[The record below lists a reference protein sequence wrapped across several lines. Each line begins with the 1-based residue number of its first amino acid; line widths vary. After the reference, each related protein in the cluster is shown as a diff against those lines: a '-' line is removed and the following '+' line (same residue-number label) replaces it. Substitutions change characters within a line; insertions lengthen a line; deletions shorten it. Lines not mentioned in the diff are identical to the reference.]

1 MNTYEP
7 HHPNYSHL
15 ETITRFHNAV
25 LDATEQYFINQDEGI
40 YNTENVTIIV
50 HGQVFTFDLY
60 PELVDA
66 MTSFAEAEADRY
78 NIDSDSY
85 RTEPAGVLS
94 IGEEPRVEHE
104 FVGLEDLLQVI
115 IGSDEPGVGEH
126 MVDDDLDDNLVD
138 TGGAALHKKYF
149 G

>member
-40 YNTENVTIIV
+40 YNTENITIIV
-50 HGQVFTFDLY
+50 HGQVFAFDLY

-85 RTEPAGVLS
+85 LTEPAGVDK
-94 IGEEPRVEHE
+94 V
-104 FVGLEDLLQVI
+104 VVKI
-115 IGSDEPGVGEH
+115 IVDH
-126 MVDDDLDDNLVD
+126 MLTNSGFIALDDYLQQILKPDELMLYSRFFPDGENTD
-138 TGGAALHKKYF
+138 WAALHEKYF

>member
-78 NIDSDSY
+78 NVDPDSY
-85 RTEPAGVLS
+85 LTEPVGADRDVVRIIVDYMLHHS
-94 IGEEPRVEHE
+94 EFITLNHYMQRIFPDKFMYYARFFPDGENT
-104 FVGLEDLLQVI
+104 DWK
-115 IGSDEPGVGEH
+115 
-126 MVDDDLDDNLVD
+126 
-138 TGGAALHKKYF
+138 ALHDKYF

>member
-7 HHPNYSHL
+7 HHPYYSHL

-40 YNTENVTIIV
+40 YNTENITIIV

-85 RTEPAGVLS
+85 LIEPSSVDKVVVKIIVDHMLTNAGF
-94 IGEEPRVEHE
+94 IT
-104 FVGLEDLLQVI
+104 
-115 IGSDEPGVGEH
+115 
-126 MVDDDLDDNLVD
+126 LDDYLKQILKPDELMLYSRFFPDGENTDWV
-138 TGGAALHKKYF
+138 ALHEKYF

>member
-7 HHPNYSHL
+7 HNPHYSHL

-40 YNTENVTIIV
+40 SHTENITIIV

-85 RTEPAGVLS
+85 LTEPAGVDK
-94 IGEEPRVEHE
+94 V
-104 FVGLEDLLQVI
+104 VVKI
-115 IGSDEPGVGEH
+115 IVDH
-126 MVDDDLDDNLVD
+126 MLTNSGFITLDDYLTQILKPDELMLYSRFFPDGENTDWV
-138 TGGAALHKKYF
+138 AFHEKYF

>member
-15 ETITRFHNAV
+15 ETITRFHNAI

-40 YNTENVTIIV
+40 YNTEDVTIIV
-50 HGQVFTFDLY
+50 HGQVFTFELY

-66 MTSFAEAEADRY
+66 MTSFADAEAERY
-78 NIDSDSY
+78 NIDPDSY
-85 RTEPAGVLS
+85 LTEPTGIYQVVVKIIVDHMLTNSGSITLS
-94 IGEEPRVEHE
+94 DYLGQILKPDELALYSRFFPDGENTDWAE
-104 FVGLEDLLQVI
+104 
-115 IGSDEPGVGEH
+115 
-126 MVDDDLDDNLVD
+126 
-138 TGGAALHKKYF
+138 LHKKYF